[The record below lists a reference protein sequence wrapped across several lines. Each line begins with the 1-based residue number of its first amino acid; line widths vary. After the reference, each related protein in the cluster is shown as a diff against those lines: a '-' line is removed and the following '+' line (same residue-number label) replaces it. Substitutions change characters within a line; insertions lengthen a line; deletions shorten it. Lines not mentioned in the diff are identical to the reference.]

1 MVYINYDMFFKKN
14 YKYVKSHNYVL
25 IIMGNITL
33 SVPDNI
39 HKQMKH
45 FSEVRWSEVAR
56 KAILEK
62 IELLQL
68 AEKLANKSKLTE
80 EDVKTFNKKVK
91 SSATK
96 RFLG

>member
-1 MVYINYDMFFKKN
+1 MVKF
-14 YKYVKSHNYVL
+14 KYVKSHIYV
-25 IIMGNITL
+25 IVIKMGNITL
-33 SVPDNI
+33 SLPDNI

-62 IELLQL
+62 LELLQL
-68 AEKLANKSKLTE
+68 AEKLVQNSKLTE
-80 EDVKTFNKKVK
+80 EDVKAFNKKVK
-91 SSATK
+91 SSANK

>member
-1 MVYINYDMFFKKN
+1 
-14 YKYVKSHNYVL
+14 
-25 IIMGNITL
+25 MGNITL
-33 SVPDNI
+33 SLPDNI

-62 IELLQL
+62 LELLQL
-68 AEKLANKSKLTE
+68 AEKLVQKSKLTE
-80 EDVKTFNKKVK
+80 EDVKAFNKKVK
-91 SSATK
+91 SSANK

>member
-1 MVYINYDMFFKKN
+1 
-14 YKYVKSHNYVL
+14 
-25 IIMGNITL
+25 MGNITL

-39 HKQMKH
+39 HKQMKN

-62 IELLQL
+62 LELLQL
-68 AEKLANKSKLTE
+68 AEKLVKKSKLTE
-80 EDVKTFNKKVK
+80 EDVKKFNKKVK
-91 SSATK
+91 TSANK

>member
-1 MVYINYDMFFKKN
+1 
-14 YKYVKSHNYVL
+14 
-25 IIMGNITL
+25 MGNITL

-62 IELLQL
+62 LELLQL
-68 AEKLANKSKLTE
+68 AEKLAKKSKLTE
-80 EDVKTFNKKVK
+80 EDVKKFNKKVK
-91 SSATK
+91 TSATK
-96 RFLG
+96 RFLS

>member
-1 MVYINYDMFFKKN
+1 
-14 YKYVKSHNYVL
+14 
-25 IIMGNITL
+25 MGNITL
-33 SVPDNI
+33 SLPDNI

-62 IELLQL
+62 LELLQL
-68 AEKLANKSKLTE
+68 AEKLVQKSKLTE
-80 EDVKTFNKKVK
+80 EDVKSFNKKVK
-91 SSATK
+91 SSANK